1 MFAVVFFVFIAAGGV
16 WLAHK
21 TRDAR
26 LRVVEEAFR
35 SLGCEPERG
44 RGGVEGRVKGHV
56 LVFGSEARSRNMP
69 AREARRTWCRVE
81 LPAALPPFEMDLRP
95 ETRTEVRQV
104 EHGLAIDLIVGD
116 AAFDESFIVEAAPAE
131 MAKAL
136 LDEPARTGLLAFHP
150 CRMTIADGE
159 LRFSKGAALDEYAEV
174 RRVLELCSHVVSRL
188 QSLPAQFHERRL
200 ALAQGGELAGYR
212 GPSPEAMRA
221 LITAPD
227 AATEIAQLHR
237 VRSRRLRAR
246 ATLALAVIALGVAAY
261 LWLLNRH

>member
-1 MFAVVFFVFIAAGGV
+1 MFAVLFFAFVAAGGAWFV
-16 WLAHK
+16 HK

-35 SLGCEPERG
+35 SLGGEPVRAH
-44 RGGVEGRVKGHV
+44 GGVEGRVKGHLLV
-56 LVFGSEARSRNMP
+56 LGTEMRTKNMP
-69 AREARRTWCRVE
+69 VTETSRTWCRVQ

-95 ETRTEVRQV
+95 ETRTEERDV
-104 EHGLAIDLIVGD
+104 ERGLAIDLIVGD
-116 AAFDESFIVEAAPAE
+116 AAFDASFIVEAAPTD

-150 CRMTIADGE
+150 CRMTIADGT

-174 RRVLELCSHVVSRL
+174 RRVLELCSHVASRL
-188 QSLPAQFHERRL
+188 QSLPAQFHEQRL

-221 LITAPD
+221 LATSPD
-227 AATEIAQLHR
+227 AAMEIAHLHR

-246 ATLALAVIALGVAAY
+246 ATFALAMIALGVAFY